1 MTGDNSKVINVLEGG
16 GQVPG
21 SHLPQVATGPPL
33 PAPHAGHGGILLRR

>member
-21 SHLPQVATGPPL
+21 SHLPQLTTGPHL
-33 PAPHAGHGGILLRR
+33 PAPHAGHVGILLRR